1 MSYYIGNYRMIRNLN
16 KGKERYC
23 FMKSIHWTTINETI
37 NYYKYYGEREGKGGK
52 EETRRK
58 DKLKERRRRGRGAGD
73 KR

>member
-52 EETRRK
+52 EEEK
-58 DKLKERRRRGRGAGD
+58 
-73 KR
+73 